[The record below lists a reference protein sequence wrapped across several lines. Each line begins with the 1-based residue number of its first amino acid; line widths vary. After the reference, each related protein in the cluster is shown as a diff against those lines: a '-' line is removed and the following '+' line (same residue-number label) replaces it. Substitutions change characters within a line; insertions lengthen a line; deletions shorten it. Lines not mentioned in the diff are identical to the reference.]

1 MLIDGQYCQPG
12 RSSFFLGEF
21 HGTLERSRELSLQV
35 FHIFLLLCTFVR
47 VDSSLDVLL
56 SIMAIVELLHGL
68 ATVTGFMRPKPPS
81 LAGSANNTQTSSPG
95 GGCPVS
101 AWMKRDWIA
110 FSRDSRVWSC

>member
-1 MLIDGQYCQPG
+1 MRACSTLNGCLQVQCDGEFLSDQPYLRERPSLKTGLVQSESMLIDGQYCQPG

-56 SIMAIVELLHGL
+56 SIMAIVELLVL
-68 ATVTGFMRPKPPS
+68 
-81 LAGSANNTQTSSPG
+81 LQ
-95 GGCPVS
+95 
-101 AWMKRDWIA
+101 
-110 FSRDSRVWSC
+110 